1 MLVHKPLCP
10 DYEHQKTSSQ
20 VPAGGKGIPIYLEC
34 IFILVMVNCS
44 SQDWNDAKELICYQI
59 TGKGA
64 MLETQR
70 YSSLLAGWMGTQ

>member
-1 MLVHKPLCP
+1 
-10 DYEHQKTSSQ
+10 
-20 VPAGGKGIPIYLEC
+20 
-34 IFILVMVNCS
+34 MVNCS